1 MFQHVQRAAE
11 QAAISASRRA
21 FLGKLGQGALT
32 LAGVIGGIL
41 ALPSEAQAGGPYCCC
56 AGRCL
61 RGKSCGRGC
70 YRVKSCNDCL

>member
-1 MFQHVQRAAE
+1 MFEKVSSAAE
-11 QAAISASRRA
+11 QVATSLSRRA
-21 FLGKLGQGALT
+21 FLGKLGRGA
-32 LAGVIGGIL
+32 LAGVMGGFL
-41 ALPSEAQAGGPYCCC
+41 ALPCEAQAGGPYCCC